1 MTTSSVVVQEYQ
13 KRFQTFLFASGTYT
27 YNCGNLD
34 ISKVTDNRAFW
45 KIKKVKMSD
54 RVKICSK
61 FTLVQSEKILSQ
73 DTEITK
79 TFNKYFK
86 NITILNIP
94 NNQSLSSRMCSS
106 EGDTITGIIVRYK
119 KHPSINFTKSKNS
132 YLFHTFFYTQA

>member
-1 MTTSSVVVQEYQ
+1 
-13 KRFQTFLFASGTYT
+13 
-27 YNCGNLD
+27 
-34 ISKVTDNRAFW
+34 
-45 KIKKVKMSD
+45 MSD
-54 RVKICSK
+54 RVKIRSK

-94 NNQSLSSRMCSS
+94 NNQSLSSRTCSS